1 MADIADNPPLGRHQP
16 TPSVDA
22 HHVPQRAIERA
33 LLPPVGVPRSDHG
46 GTHPGLAAVLT
57 HEVAFGLDPADR
69 VCMRREMRPT
79 EETGVS
85 R

>member
-1 MADIADNPPLGRHQP
+1 LTLTTFRSVPSNAPSYRRLGFRDL
-16 TPSVDA
+16 TT
-22 HHVPQRAIERA
+22 EE
-33 LLPPVGVPRSDHG
+33 L
-46 GTHPGLAAVLT
+46 TPGLAAVLA